1 MLAERASR
9 FDVPPRNEKRL
20 LVLFGN
26 QLFPLVHIAHA
37 EPECIFMVE
46 SGRMCR
52 RYQTH
57 SQKLVLILSAMRSKA
72 DALRDAGYR
81 VVYTKLEES
90 QNRPFS
96 DLLDD
101 HLCDHAYEALVH
113 FETES
118 AAMEAMLESLA
129 EEHGLARHS
138 LESPMFVTSRA
149 AFEEYRAAHKRL
161 FMADFYKWQRKRL
174 NVLLDSD
181 GNPTGGQW
189 SYDEDNRKKL
199 PKDVVPPPLP
209 EASRTKHTR
218 DVAKLATA
226 EFPEHPGDP
235 SKLWLPT
242 TEAEAETALR
252 AFLDE
257 RFELFGDYEDALSK
271 EHAFLFHS
279 TLSPLLN
286 IGLLTPQRVLDLAL
300 ETAERNGVRINSL
313 EGFVRQVI
321 GWREFIRGV
330 WTTLPK
336 SHWTQNF
343 WNHTN
348 QLTDHWYRGTT
359 EIPPL
364 DDAIRRAQAHG
375 YNHHIERLMVLGNM
389 MLLCRVAPREA
400 YDWFMEM
407 FVDSADWVMAPNVYG
422 MALHSE
428 GGAFTTKPYICGSNY
443 LRKMS
448 DYPKGP
454 WCDVVDGL
462 YWSFVRDHRDFFERN
477 PRSKMMTR
485 TLDRLADDRKE
496 RIFELA
502 DSFIERVTC

>member
-1 MLAERASR
+1 M
-9 FDVPPRNEKRL
+9 PRRKNKRL

-26 QLFPLVHIAHA
+26 QLFSNAHIASA
-37 EPECIFMVE
+37 EPDVVFMAE

-52 RYQTH
+52 RYAAH
-57 SQKLVLILSAMRSKA
+57 AQKLVLILSAMRSKA
-72 DALRDAGYR
+72 DALRKAGHR
-81 VVYTKLEES
+81 VEYTKLEKGQDES
-90 QNRPFS
+90 FEA
-96 DLLDD
+96 LLDA
-101 HLCDHAYEALVH
+101 HLGDSAYETLVH

-118 AAMEAMLESLA
+118 FAMDAMLESLA
-129 EEHGLARHS
+129 KKHDLELES
-138 LESPMFVTSRA
+138 LESPMFLTSHSD
-149 AFEEYRAAHKRL
+149 FEQYRDGHKRL

-174 NVLLDSD
+174 DVLVDSD
-181 GNPTGGQW
+181 GEPVGGKW
-189 SYDEDNRKKL
+189 SYDEENRKKL
-199 PKDVVPPPLP
+199 PKDVEPPQLP
-209 EASRTKHTR
+209 EPSRTKHTK
-218 DVAKLATA
+218 DLVDLVAA
-226 EFPEHPGDP
+226 EFADHPGDP
-235 SKLWLPT
+235 EGIWLPT
-242 TEAEAETALR
+242 TEADAEKALR
-252 AFLDE
+252 TFLDE
-257 RFELFGDYEDALSK
+257 RFELFGDYEDALSQ

-279 TLSPLLN
+279 ALSPLLN
-286 IGLLTPQRVLDLAL
+286 VGLLTPERVLELAL
-300 ETAERNGVRINSL
+300 EKEERDGVRINSL

-330 WTTLPK
+330 WNTLPED
-336 SHWTQNF
+336 HWEQNF
-343 WNHTN
+343 WKHERR
-348 QLTDHWYRGTT
+348 LTDHWYEGTT

-375 YNHHIERLMVLGNM
+375 YNHHIERLMVLGNL

-448 DYPKGP
+448 DYPKGE

-462 YWSFVRDHRDFFERN
+462 YWSFVRDHRDFFEKN

-485 TLDRLADDRKE
+485 TLDRLADDRKK
-496 RIFELA
+496 RIFRLA
-502 DSFIERVTC
+502 EAFIERVTC